1 MSGKEALSAPE
12 RHLRR
17 LAFGLERMGLVAL
30 LHPIAVGVVIVVLAV
45 AAAFGV
51 QRIQVDDSLSQLFR
65 SNTPAFKQYE
75 EVTKNFPSSEFDV
88 LVVVEGDSLLQRD
101 SLDKLRTLVTDLQ
114 LIEGTRGIISI
125 FSAREPP
132 EAGHIPPPLF
142 PDTLPEGAAYDAF
155 IQKVKANEIFRGK
168 LLAED
173 GKLTLVVLS
182 LEPKVVR
189 TNELGR
195 VVAEIRSAMRDDLA
209 GTGLNS
215 ELSGVPV
222 MQLAIRNAVERDR
235 IDFTTCSA
243 LPAAA

>member
-1 MSGKEALSAPE
+1 MRALPANRSARRVIRTE

-30 LHPIAVGVVIVVLAV
+30 LHPIVVGVIIVVLAV

-51 QRIQVDDSLSQLFR
+51 QRIQVDDLLSQLFR
-65 SNTPAFKQYE
+65 SNTPTFKQYE

-88 LVVVEGDSLLQRD
+88 LVVVEGDSLWQRD

-114 LIEGTRGIISI
+114 LIEGTRAASSRCSRRASRRKPGI
-125 FSAREPP
+125 F
-132 EAGHIPPPLF
+132 PPPLF

-168 LLAED
+168 LLADD

-182 LEPKVVR
+182 LDE
-189 TNELGR
+189 GR
-195 VVAEIRSAMRDDLA
+195 LH
-209 GTGLNS
+209 
-215 ELSGVPV
+215 
-222 MQLAIRNAVERDR
+222 Q
-235 IDFTTCSA
+235 
-243 LPAAA
+243 